1 MVKNKLKGTFN
12 TLKEEAIFLEFNE
25 YLSNNKKF
33 DTKIHAKLKPIF
45 HKTVEFYI
53 SIELPKN
60 DANSWPIKFYLRFQN
75 EDYFTHLADLWNID
89 KLFSEKF
96 LSILLKKKKFLNMLM
111 DSMRIAAKV
120 FPPLN
125 RALGSK
131 YPQNVE
137 LTPSEVAEFLAYP
150 IEILKKIGFKVQYS
164 SKLKLAQKRSISARL
179 LIESKSTRGKS
190 DFSLDSLV
198 DFRWEISLFGK
209 PLGLDELKKLSKIKN
224 PLIKWK
230 DSKWIFIN
238 NEDLDFLRR
247 IYENNGFAGKIKT
260 AEVIKLEL
268 LDKFTNLVL
277 RRDYEVKLIGD
288 LETTIKN
295 IKSKINFNLI
305 ETPKSFVG
313 VLRDYQQVG
322 LSWLAMLCDMGIGVC
337 LGDDMGL
344 GKTIQI
350 LAYLTYRLE
359 NRPNDEGSILIV
371 CPTSLLTNWEHEI
384 MKFSPKLKV
393 LKYYGHNRVNL
404 RDTRENFLIPHQIIL
419 TSYGVIR
426 NDIDFLKGIK
436 FNGIIIDE
444 STNIKNSNSKIAKAF
459 YQLKGVFRIALS
471 GTPIEN
477 RLEELWSLFNF
488 LNPGLLGSLRDFRK
502 TFVTPIEKYKNVE
515 KIKKLKN
522 IIDPFILRRL
532 KTDKDLI
539 KDLPE
544 KNEIKI
550 YIHLS
555 DTQITLYKEILDE
568 IIKDI
573 RDNYNNVKIRNGLVL
588 KLLTKLKQLCN
599 HPLHYLKIDPTKY
612 NFRKNFEDFLIQSPK
627 IARIFDIVDNILK
640 NDQKVIIFS
649 QYKTLGDILLQA
661 FNTIYGEIISF
672 YHGSLR
678 TNQREKIVKDFQS
691 RKKGRARIL
700 IASLKAGGFGLNLTQ
715 GTTVIHVD
723 RWWNPSM
730 EAQATDRAY
739 RIGQDQNVNVYKFVA
754 TGTIEEKI
762 DKLLEEKRE
771 LSNQIITP
779 TASIVSKL
787 PINEIEDLFSFVSDN

>member
-1 MVKNKLKGTFN
+1 M
-12 TLKEEAIFLEFNE
+12 EFIE

-33 DTKIHAKLKPIF
+33 DTKIHTKLKPVF

-53 SIELPKN
+53 SIELPKK
-60 DANSWPIKFYLRFQN
+60 DANSWPIKFYLKFQN
-75 EDYFTHLADLWNID
+75 EDFFTPLADIWNFD
-89 KLFSEKF
+89 ELFSEKF
-96 LSILLKKKKFLNMLM
+96 LSILIKKKKFLHMLC
-111 DSMRIAAKV
+111 DSIRIAIEV

-125 RALGSK
+125 RALK
-131 YPQNVE
+131 NKIPQNIE
-137 LTPSEVAEFLAYP
+137 LTPSEVAEFLTHP
-150 IEILKKIGFKVQYS
+150 IETLKYVGFKVRYS
-164 SKLKLAQKRSISARL
+164 SKLRLAQRRGLSARL
-179 LIESKSTRGKS
+179 LIESKPSKSKS

-198 DFRWEISLFGK
+198 DFRWEITLFGK
-209 PLGLDELKKLSKIKN
+209 PVGLDELKKLSKMDN
-224 PLIKWK
+224 PMMKWK
-230 DSKWIFIN
+230 GNEWVFIN
-238 NEDLDFLRR
+238 KEDLDFLKR
-247 IYENNGFAGKIKT
+247 IYENKGFSGKIKT
-260 AEVIKLEL
+260 TEAIKLEL
-268 LDKFTNLVL
+268 FDKHTNLLL
-277 RRDYEVKLIGD
+277 RRDFKIKFIGD
-288 LETTIKN
+288 LKTKIKN
-295 IKSKINFNLI
+295 IKNKLIFNLK
-305 ETPKSFVG
+305 EPPKHFVG

-322 LSWLAMLCDMGIGVC
+322 LSWIAMLCDMGIGVC

-350 LAYLTYRLE
+350 IAYLTYRLE
-359 NRPNDEGSILIV
+359 NFQNVEGSILIV

-384 MKFSPKLKV
+384 MKFSPKLNV
-393 LKYYGHNRVNL
+393 LKYYGHNRENIREK
-404 RDTRENFLIPHQIIL
+404 RDDFLNAHQIIL

-426 NDIDFLKGIK
+426 NDIEFLKDIK

-444 STNIKNSNSKIAKAF
+444 STNIKNSNSKIAKSI

-477 RLEELWSLFNF
+477 HLEELWSLFNF
-488 LNPGLLGSLRDFRK
+488 LNPGLLGSLKEFRK
-502 TFVTPIEKYKNVE
+502 TFVNPIENYHNVE
-515 KIKKLKN
+515 KIKKLKK

-544 KNEIKI
+544 KNEITV
-550 YIHLS
+550 YVNLS
-555 DTQITLYKEILDE
+555 DSQISLYKEILDE

-573 RDNYNNVKIRNGLVL
+573 RENYNSGKMRNGLVL

-599 HPLHYLKIDPTKY
+599 HPLQYLKVDLATY
-612 NFRKNFEDFLIQSPK
+612 DFNKNLEDFLVQSPK
-627 IARIFDIVDNILK
+627 IERIFDIVENILK

-649 QYKTLGDILLQA
+649 QYKTLGDILLKA
-661 FNTIYGEIISF
+661 FNAKFGDIISF

-678 TNQREKIVKDFQS
+678 SKQREKIVKDFQS
-691 RKKGRARIL
+691 SKKGSARIL

-723 RWWNPSM
+723 RWWNPST

-771 LSNQIITP
+771 LSRQIITP
-779 TASIVSKL
+779 TVSIVSRL
-787 PINEIEDLFSFVSDN
+787 PIDEIEELFSFMPR

>member
-1 MVKNKLKGTFN
+1 M
-12 TLKEEAIFLEFNE
+12 
-25 YLSNNKKF
+25 
-33 DTKIHAKLKPIF
+33 
-45 HKTVEFYI
+45 
-53 SIELPKN
+53 
-60 DANSWPIKFYLRFQN
+60 
-75 EDYFTHLADLWNID
+75 
-89 KLFSEKF
+89 
-96 LSILLKKKKFLNMLM
+96 
-111 DSMRIAAKV
+111 
-120 FPPLN
+120 
-125 RALGSK
+125 
-131 YPQNVE
+131 
-137 LTPSEVAEFLAYP
+137 
-150 IEILKKIGFKVQYS
+150 
-164 SKLKLAQKRSISARL
+164 
-179 LIESKSTRGKS
+179 
-190 DFSLDSLV
+190 
-198 DFRWEISLFGK
+198 
-209 PLGLDELKKLSKIKN
+209 
-224 PLIKWK
+224 
-230 DSKWIFIN
+230 
-238 NEDLDFLRR
+238 
-247 IYENNGFAGKIKT
+247 
-260 AEVIKLEL
+260 
-268 LDKFTNLVL
+268 
-277 RRDYEVKLIGD
+277 
-288 LETTIKN
+288 
-295 IKSKINFNLI
+295 
-305 ETPKSFVG
+305 
-313 VLRDYQQVG
+313 
-322 LSWLAMLCDMGIGVC
+322 
-337 LGDDMGL
+337 
-344 GKTIQI
+344 
-350 LAYLTYRLE
+350 
-359 NRPNDEGSILIV
+359 
-371 CPTSLLTNWEHEI
+371 
-384 MKFSPKLKV
+384 
-393 LKYYGHNRVNL
+393 
-404 RDTRENFLIPHQIIL
+404 
-419 TSYGVIR
+419 
-426 NDIDFLKGIK
+426 
-436 FNGIIIDE
+436 
-444 STNIKNSNSKIAKAF
+444 
-459 YQLKGVFRIALS
+459 
-471 GTPIEN
+471 
-477 RLEELWSLFNF
+477 
-488 LNPGLLGSLRDFRK
+488 
-502 TFVTPIEKYKNVE
+502 
-515 KIKKLKN
+515 
-522 IIDPFILRRL
+522 RRL

-573 RDNYNNVKIRNGLVL
+573 RDNYNSVKIRNGLVL